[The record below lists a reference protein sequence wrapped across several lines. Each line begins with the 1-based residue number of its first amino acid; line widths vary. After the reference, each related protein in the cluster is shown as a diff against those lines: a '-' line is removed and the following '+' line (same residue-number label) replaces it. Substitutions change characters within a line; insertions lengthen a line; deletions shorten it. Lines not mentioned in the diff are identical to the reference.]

1 MIDVVGDVGGESP
14 VVGRVLEEVG
24 DGHGRVGEPV
34 DEDRLQQTLCIVE
47 GPTAERDSAK
57 KMKFGQNR
65 DKRRIENDSKGK

>member
-1 MIDVVGDVGGESP
+1 MVDVVGDVGGKSP

-34 DEDRLQQTLCIVE
+34 DEDRLQQTLGVVE

-57 KMKFGQNR
+57 K
-65 DKRRIENDSKGK
+65 